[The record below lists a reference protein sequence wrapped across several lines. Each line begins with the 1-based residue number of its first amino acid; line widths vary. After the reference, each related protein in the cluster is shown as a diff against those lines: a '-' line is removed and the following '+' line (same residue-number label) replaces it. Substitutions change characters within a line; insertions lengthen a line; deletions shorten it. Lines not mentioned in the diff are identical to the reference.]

1 MNSQIFLVRRQ
12 YLYNFKEKKRPKL
25 IYFDQGSFWGT
36 PWDPLGGPWIQ
47 KRSEGFFHFYFFY
60 PFQDI
65 YCTIIEKSKIS
76 KFLGPLRS
84 PQGPQGASGGLRVRL
99 VTICG
104 THFFSFF
111 RQFGTFFVMEIFHFF
126 FWYPQRCGEGF
137 LRACCSEQGGQR
149 MFYFNNIL
157 GF

>member
-25 IYFDQGSFWGT
+25 IYLDQGSFWGT

-65 YCTIIEKSKIS
+65 YCSIIEKSKIS

-104 THFFSFF
+104 THFFHFLGNLEHFLSWKFF
-111 RQFGTFFVMEIFHFF
+111 TFFFFGTHKGVG
-126 FWYPQRCGEGF
+126 RGF
-137 LRACCSEQGGQR
+137 
-149 MFYFNNIL
+149 
-157 GF
+157 

>member
-76 KFLGPLRS
+76 KFLGPLKV
-84 PQGPQGASGGLRVRL
+84 PLGASGGLR
-99 VTICG
+99 G
-104 THFFSFF
+104 P
-111 RQFGTFFVMEIFHFF
+111 QGQAGDYMWDPFF
-126 FWYPQRCGEGF
+126 FIFQAIQNIFCNGNFLLFFFLVPTKVWGGVFEG
-137 LRACCSEQGGQR
+137 LLQ
-149 MFYFNNIL
+149 
-157 GF
+157 